1 MGTISEGPIVNF
13 GEEIQP
19 QSIIGILPN
28 IDHMGCR
35 EQLASLH
42 PPSIVALATM
52 TVERGDIYRHFP
64 SPGEPVPVGNPPFP
78 FLLDYSMPE
87 DEDIALA
94 VRRLCLNRSGRPS

>member
-52 TVERGDIYRHFP
+52 TVERGDIYRHFQ

-78 FLLDYSMPE
+78 FFPS
-87 DEDIALA
+87 DIIQADHSVWCNIGGVLGIY
-94 VRRLCLNRSGRPS
+94 LHG